1 MMEAKVLVA
10 QADVQATVQAVHD
23 RVPMPMFEEL
33 SKNLA
38 SYAEIEV
45 VEDDF
50 SALWE
55 KIEQLSDGMDKVS
68 SGLEELGN
76 ATEQGMTFQLSLT
89 FTTRIIFNMPNLFV
103 SVQNFN
109 FQIVFNSPRCLFHK
123 K

>member
-1 MMEAKVLVA
+1 MMEAKVLDA

-103 SVQNFN
+103 TLN
-109 FQIVFNSPRCLFHK
+109 FQFKISIFKSYL
-123 K
+123 